1 MRISEAR
8 IQNYRTISEL
18 ALKFPRY
25 YTAICGKNDA
35 GKSNIIRL
43 FRNTFKR
50 QERIVFLPESD
61 VSVKDD
67 FTKWKEKE
75 VAASSR
81 FIQIDFVL
89 EISKKDDEGLHR
101 FLQDYLALP
110 DELATKELLGLT
122 LSIRLVPEEKSEQI
136 GLSIDGNLYEV
147 LKAQEV
153 YKRLR
158 SSLVMLFHDSTE
170 FFHPYRFRESSDL
183 FREMSSSDATKVKD
197 AQANVNRTLTKIAK
211 KNQQDLTEMLGRLK
225 DKYRIGLSIVSTDV
239 EEVPY
244 TITLGNEDGDVEL
257 ENWGSGTQNRT
268 RILMTLFKAKQVREA
283 NTSSEKVTPII
294 VIEEPESYLHPS
306 AQAEFGRT
314 LRDLAEEFKIQVIV
328 TTHSPYLLSLEQ
340 ADANILLSRKVVRK
354 RSRDT
359 EVVNTAGENW
369 MEPFCLALGISDAEL
384 APWKEALFANKDGVL
399 LVEGDID
406 KEYLELLR
414 DDAHG
419 DDRLKFTGTIFSYG
433 GKDTLK
439 QKQLLRFIMSQFK
452 QFIVTYDLDCENEIE
467 PTLKA
472 LGLVKNSDYLAVG
485 RDISGKK
492 AIEGMLPDEVLQAVF
507 SSNVELVQKATTA
520 TGAEARSAK
529 SSLKKLYLDEFK
541 KRSAPRSD
549 SFKGFYGL
557 TKQINKMLKN

>member
-1 MRISEAR
+1 MMQARATSFVYSEIR
-8 IQNYRTISEL
+8 LS
-18 ALKFPRY
+18 
-25 YTAICGKNDA
+25 GKN
-35 GKSNIIRL
+35 
-43 FRNTFKR
+43 
-50 QERIVFLPESD
+50 EVFFPESD
-61 VSVKDD
+61 VSVKED

-75 VAASSR
+75 VAANSR

-89 EISKKDDEGLHR
+89 EINRKDDEGLHR

-110 DELATKELLGLT
+110 DELTTKELLELT
-122 LSIRLVPEEKSEQI
+122 LSIRLVAEEKIEQI
-136 GLSIDGNLYEV
+136 GLSLDGKPHEV

-183 FREMSSSDATKVKD
+183 FRQMSTTDAAKVKT
-197 AQANVNRTLTKIAK
+197 AQDNVNKILTKIAK

-268 RILMTLFKAKQVREA
+268 RILMTLFKAKQVRDA
-283 NTSSEKVTPII
+283 DTSSEKVTPII
-294 VIEEPESYLHPS
+294 IIEEPESYLHPS

-340 ADANILLSRKVVRK
+340 ADANILLNRKVVRK

-359 EVVNTAGENW
+359 EVVNTAGDKW
-369 MEPFCLALGISDAEL
+369 VEPFCLALGISDAEL
-384 APWKEALFANKDGVL
+384 APWKEALFSNKDAVL

-406 KEYLELLR
+406 KEYLELLK
-414 DDAHG
+414 DEAHG
-419 DDRLKFTGTIFSYG
+419 EDRLKFTGTIFSYG

-452 QFIVTYDLDCENEIE
+452 QFLITYDLDCENEIE

-472 LGLVKNSDYLAVG
+472 LGLVKNIDYLAVG
-485 RDISGKK
+485 RDLSGKR

-507 SSNVELVQKATTA
+507 SNNVDLVQKATSA
-520 TGAEARSAK
+520 TGSEAKSAK

-541 KRSAPRSD
+541 KKSKPKSD
-549 SFKGFYGL
+549 SFKSFYGL
-557 TKQINKMLKN
+557 TRQINKMLKGN